1 MNLVIK
7 KQGNVLESVGEEEA
21 WEREKE
27 FRDNYD
33 DSEVENVSLTF
44 KKGVLL
50 KNIHDFDKIKPEMV
64 EEIIFN
70 LR

>member
-21 WEREKE
+21 YEREKE
-27 FRDNYD
+27 FRDNYN

-50 KNIHDFDKIKPEMV
+50 KNIHDFDKIEPEMV